1 MKINILI
8 EQLILDGLPIE
19 QHDGTTVHKAVELEL
34 VHLLE
39 ENGLES
45 AMQASVGLPNAQVGS
60 SDVAN
65 DSNPNRP
72 EHKIAEKAGK

>member
-19 QHDGTTVHKAVELEL
+19 QHDGTTVQKTVELEL

-39 ENGLES
+39 DSGLGS
-45 AMQASVGLPNAQVGS
+45 AMQSSVGLPNASVGS
-60 SDVAN
+60 IDVAN

-72 EHKIAEKAGK
+72 ENQITEKAGK